1 MFLNQLVILKT
12 QMIVKLAVLS
22 LCVILTSCGANFH
35 LKRAIAKDP
44 TILQKQVVR
53 VDTVL
58 TTKERILRDTIVSNK
73 YDTINTIKDNVSLR
87 IIRINDTIIVDAVC
101 PQDTIFFTKEIKVD
115 KIVYSKKKG
124 KEVILLW
131 SLLIIL
137 LLLYLKRIIKSVI

>member
-1 MFLNQLVILKT
+1 
-12 QMIVKLAVLS
+12 MIVRLAVLS

-35 LKRAIAKDP
+35 LRRAIAKDP

-73 YDTINTIKDNVSLR
+73 YDTINTIKNNVSLK
-87 IIRINDTIIVDAVC
+87 IVRINDTIIVDAVC
-101 PQDTIFFTKEIKVD
+101 PQDTIFFTKEVSVD
-115 KIVYSKKKG
+115 KIVYSKKKS

-131 SLLIIL
+131 ALLILL
-137 LLLYLKRIIKSVI
+137 LLLYLKRIMNSRNN